1 MKILYITNTSK
12 EGGSTIA
19 LSNVIHG
26 MKELGHDIYVLTNS
40 KKGVLYDLLSDINVK
55 IFACNYCLTVY
66 PLDKNPL
73 KYLYGFFLHL
83 LWWYKTRKY
92 IGRLIDEYN
101 IDIVHTN
108 VGPLDLALTECNKRK
123 IPHVWHQREFFDKFC
138 PVSLFPNNKY
148 FYSRIKT
155 KGNFNV
161 CITKQVLDN
170 CRLTENKYNRIIYD
184 GVFKKSQL
192 AELDNVDKEK
202 YILFVGRVEPNKGL
216 DDLLLAF
223 VFFNKKYPDYTLKVV
238 GSYNENSDYFKNC
251 IQIINDN
258 NLSNSVRF

>member
-83 LWWYKTRKY
+83 LWWHKTRKY

-101 IDIVHTN
+101 IDATLKHAT
-108 VGPLDLALTECNKRK
+108 LK
-123 IPHVWHQREFFDKFC
+123 ITIP
-138 PVSLFPNNKY
+138 
-148 FYSRIKT
+148 
-155 KGNFNV
+155 
-161 CITKQVLDN
+161 
-170 CRLTENKYNRIIYD
+170 
-184 GVFKKSQL
+184 KK
-192 AELDNVDKEK
+192 
-202 YILFVGRVEPNKGL
+202 VEE
-216 DDLLLAF
+216 
-223 VFFNKKYPDYTLKVV
+223 VNKKRIEIK
-238 GSYNENSDYFKNC
+238 
-251 IQIINDN
+251 
-258 NLSNSVRF
+258 

>member
-83 LWWYKTRKY
+83 LWWYKTR
-92 IGRLIDEYN
+92 
-101 IDIVHTN
+101 
-108 VGPLDLALTECNKRK
+108 
-123 IPHVWHQREFFDKFC
+123 
-138 PVSLFPNNKY
+138 
-148 FYSRIKT
+148 
-155 KGNFNV
+155 
-161 CITKQVLDN
+161 
-170 CRLTENKYNRIIYD
+170 
-184 GVFKKSQL
+184 
-192 AELDNVDKEK
+192 
-202 YILFVGRVEPNKGL
+202 
-216 DDLLLAF
+216 
-223 VFFNKKYPDYTLKVV
+223 
-238 GSYNENSDYFKNC
+238 
-251 IQIINDN
+251 
-258 NLSNSVRF
+258 